1 MNSRRPSPWSATTAS
16 RATTNSDPSE
26 ETPMIVRNALVLFAA
41 LGAASAN
48 LIHAADA
55 PPAASAQPKSRAHE
69 LTRAEF
75 ETLLAHP
82 SQLLIIDVR
91 RPDELT
97 KIGGFPVYLSVQI
110 KDLENRLDWIPRDRT
125 IVTVSNHA
133 ARSGRAADLLAA
145 KGYKVAGTVGA
156 QTFAEQGGTLT
167 KFEVPPPRN
176 PNATAASGT
185 APSPAVQPAA
195 N

>member
-1 MNSRRPSPWSATTAS
+1 MKLKSL
-16 RATTNSDPSE
+16 
-26 ETPMIVRNALVLFAA
+26 LVLAA
-41 LGAASAN
+41 AFTTVSAYP
-48 LIHAADA
+48 ADA
-55 PPAASAQPKSRAHE
+55 PATAPVAKPKSLAHE

-75 ETLLAHP
+75 EKLLAKP
-82 SQLLIIDVR
+82 DQLLIIDVR

-110 KDLENRLDWIPRDRT
+110 KELENSVAWIPKGRT

-133 ARSGRAADLLAA
+133 TRSGQAADFLKS

-156 QTFAEQGGTLT
+156 QTFEEQGGKLT
-167 KFEVPPPRN
+167 KFEVPVRAGGNSAAAAP
-176 PNATAASGT
+176 TAGAQPEAAKPAGT
-185 APSPAVQPAA
+185 

>member
-1 MNSRRPSPWSATTAS
+1 MKFPKL
-16 RATTNSDPSE
+16 
-26 ETPMIVRNALVLFAA
+26 IL
-41 LGAASAN
+41 LGALAASTAF
-48 LIHAADA
+48 AADA
-55 PPAASAQPKSRAHE
+55 PQPAAAAAAPKSKAHE

-75 ETLLAHP
+75 EKLLSNP
-82 SQLLIIDVR
+82 SHLLIIDVR

-133 ARSGRAADLLAA
+133 ARSGRAADLLAS

-156 QTFAEQGGTLT
+156 QTFEEQGGTLT
-167 KFEVPPPRN
+167 KFEVPPPRTPAN
-176 PNATAASGT
+176 AQTNAPANAPAGAQPATA
-185 APSPAVQPAA
+185 

>member
-1 MNSRRPSPWSATTAS
+1 MT
-16 RATTNSDPSE
+16 
-26 ETPMIVRNALVLFAA
+26 IRNGLVLITA
-41 LGAASAN
+41 LGAASVF
-48 LIHAADA
+48 AADA
-55 PPAASAQPKSRAHE
+55 PVAAPAAQPKSQAHE

-75 ETLLAHP
+75 EKLLGDPRH
-82 SQLLIIDVR
+82 LLILDVR

-97 KIGGFPVYLSVQI
+97 RIGGFPAYFSVQI
-110 KDLENRLDWIPRDRT
+110 KELENRLDWIPKDRT

-133 ARSGRAADLLAA
+133 ARSGRAADLLKS

-156 QTFAEQGGTLT
+156 QTFEEQGGTLT

-176 PNATAASGT
+176 PNATAATAT
-185 APSPAVQPAA
+185 APAAQPATA

>member
-1 MNSRRPSPWSATTAS
+1 MTFRNS
-16 RATTNSDPSE
+16 
-26 ETPMIVRNALVLFAA
+26 LVLLAA
-41 LGAASAN
+41 LGATSVF
-48 LIHAADA
+48 AADA
-55 PPAASAQPKSRAHE
+55 PPAAQPKSQAHE

-75 ETLLAHP
+75 EKLLAHP
-82 SQLLIIDVR
+82 AHLLIIDVR

-110 KDLENRLDWIPRDRT
+110 KDLENRLDWIPKDRT

-133 ARSGRAADLLAA
+133 ARSGRAADLLKS

-156 QTFAEQGGTLT
+156 QTFEEQGGTLT

-176 PNATAASGT
+176 PNATAAV
-185 APSPAVQPAA
+185 APAAQPAA
-195 N
+195 AN

>member
-1 MNSRRPSPWSATTAS
+1 MPLRNSLVLVAALATTS
-16 RATTNSDPSE
+16 
-26 ETPMIVRNALVLFAA
+26 VF
-41 LGAASAN
+41 
-48 LIHAADA
+48 AADA
-55 PPAASAQPKSRAHE
+55 PPAAQPKSQAHE

-75 ETLLAHP
+75 EKLLADPKH
-82 SQLLIIDVR
+82 LLILDVR

-110 KDLENRLDWIPRDRT
+110 KDLENRLDWIPKDRT

-133 ARSGRAADLLAA
+133 ARSGRAADLLKS

-156 QTFAEQGGTLT
+156 QTFEEQGGTLT

-176 PNATAASGT
+176 PNATAAT
-185 APSPAVQPAA
+185 APAAQPGAA